1 MNQRKLNYKFR
12 DANSIEIEINIKY
25 EVLNIEKFELGK
37 TAQNLDC
44 VLLFYDI
51 SRETTF
57 QSLTSFMETQIAFLR
72 KTNPNVLIFLLGNKV
87 DLPKL
92 QQKITFE
99 EGRKLAEIHDL
110 HFFNISVLDNNVSS
124 IFWTFI
130 GIMKRG

>member
-1 MNQRKLNYKFR
+1 MNQRKLNYKFW
-12 DANSIEIEINIKY
+12 DTNSIEIDIKY